1 MCIKAAGQ
9 AEALFTP
16 YETQRFGGRNEN
28 YDYDLLQVTIGDKR
42 AHWKETKKSNIS
54 VETNGNVQELH
65 HSACRIILGL

>member
-9 AEALFTP
+9 AVALFTP

-42 AHWKETKKSNIS
+42 AHW
-54 VETNGNVQELH
+54 
-65 HSACRIILGL
+65 